1 MDGCAVSAV
10 VAALEM
16 VSRCTFVELSTAALT
31 ISVVLTT
38 RGTSAEPSEAATGLA
53 AVGRSS
59 WMVGMVRFDETM
71 VD

>member
-1 MDGCAVSAV
+1 MEGWLCSLCGGSSVGNGAEVH
-10 VAALEM
+10 
-16 VSRCTFVELSTAALT
+16 VELSTAALT

-38 RGTSAEPSEAATGLA
+38 RGTSAESSEAATGLV